1 MNICGLT
8 TGLDLI
14 SAAENNTD
22 SILKPRLSIKTRS
35 DLIFIDTHFFKKT
48 KLFLRYRVIFILLA

>member
-14 SAAENNTD
+14 SAEENNTD

-35 DLIFIDTHFFKKT
+35 GLIFIDTHFFKKN
-48 KLFLRYRVIFILLA
+48 

>member
-14 SAAENNTD
+14 SAEENNTD
-22 SILKPRLSIKTRS
+22 SILKSRLSIKTRS
-35 DLIFIDTHFFKKT
+35 DLIFIDTHFFKKN
-48 KLFLRYRVIFILLA
+48 

>member
-1 MNICGLT
+1 MNYSYPELGYKMNICGLT

-14 SAAENNTD
+14 SAEENNTD

-35 DLIFIDTHFFKKT
+35 DLIFIDTHFFKKN
-48 KLFLRYRVIFILLA
+48 

>member
-14 SAAENNTD
+14 SAEENNTD
-22 SILKPRLSIKTRS
+22 SILKPRLSI
-35 DLIFIDTHFFKKT
+35 IVKKKWFANYT
-48 KLFLRYRVIFILLA
+48 NEI